1 MSSIFIGGATQ
12 VANNFV
18 VWDTVGG
25 VSAPNVIRNTLDVI
39 KYFIAQGG
47 ALGAVSGAQRIT
59 NATALQ
65 ATYSYA
71 VNNRLYMEQTPGTIE
86 INGAV
91 SIPSG
96 EGIIF
101 RGSMGTPV
109 IGGIGSYGSIIHQ
122 FGVNMPVLTLFDQS
136 GVLVAG
142 RADISGLE
150 LDYGVDQTGNTS
162 ASTLQLGAQGGCVI
176 KNIRINRN
184 NSGYDA
190 ISMTSGF
197 MFDNEYHNFQIA
209 GFQNNGILFA
219 PTIGSSGNLWSNLY
233 MTAGGQGAAAA
244 VTGHAL
250 AFDGTYENQH
260 FVELDI
266 EWITGNAA
274 PIMSIQGQKGFIVDG
289 AHFEGIMLTG
299 ASPYAIDTLNGV
311 ANFYSLSVTDFDTS
325 TTTGSPCFFRDWQG
339 GGNAT
344 HVDGLAFSSNADPNA
359 AQLTNPAALIG
370 FFSAVPNNDFS
381 NFTIENFRCKNF
393 GGATNAAQFRTGLY
407 FDGHMPQPTFVFPGS
422 FTRYEY
428 GSHGSKVTRAVFVIS
443 STYTHY
449 GQHEDSVIDV
459 PLSVTSF
466 TITLAATMGATGTQ
480 KVKTGNTVR
489 IRRQGSGATTG
500 TVTITNG
507 GAGGGSLTSINGTAP
522 LDTYAQF
529 DGTNWVVFTAIS

>member
-1 MSSIFIGGATQ
+1 MTYNVFSSA
-12 VANNFV
+12 V
-18 VWDTVGG
+18 VTWDTVGG
-25 VSAPNVIRNTLDVI
+25 ISAPNVIRNTLDVI

-59 NATALQ
+59 NVTALQ
-65 ATYSYA
+65 AAYSYG
-71 VNNRLYMEQTPGTIE
+71 VNNRLYMEQTPGIIE

-91 SIPSG
+91 NIPSG

-122 FGVNMPVLTLFDQS
+122 FATNIPVLTMFDQS

-150 LDYGVDQTGNTS
+150 LDYGVSQTGNTS
-162 ASTLQLGAQGGCVI
+162 AITLQLGAQGGCVI

-190 ISMTSGF
+190 ISMTSGY
-197 MFDNEYHNFQIA
+197 MFDNEYHNFEIT
-209 GFQNNGILFA
+209 GFQNNGIFFN
-219 PTIGSSGNLWSNLY
+219 PSIGSSGNLWSNLY
-233 MTAGGQGAAAA
+233 ITSGGQGAAAA
-244 VTGHAL
+244 VTGNAL
-250 AFDGTYENQH
+250 NFVGQTENQH

-274 PIMSIQGQKGFIVDG
+274 PIMNIQGQKGFIVDG

-299 ASPYAIDTLNGV
+299 ASPYAIDTEGTV
-311 ANFYSLSVTDFDTS
+311 ANFYSISVTDFDTS

-339 GGNAT
+339 GGSST
-344 HVDGLAFSSNADPNA
+344 HVDGLAFSSNGDPNT
-359 AQLTNPAALIG
+359 AQLTNPAAMIG
-370 FFSAVPNNDFS
+370 FFSAAPLNNDFS
-381 NFTIENFRCKNF
+381 NFTIDNFRCKNF
-393 GGATNAAQFRTGLY
+393 GGVTLATQFQTGLY
-407 FDGHMPQPTFVFPGS
+407 FDGHMPQPTFHFPTA

-428 GSHGSKVTRAVFVIS
+428 GTHGSKVTRAVLLIS

-449 GQHEDSVIDV
+449 GQFEDAVIDV

-466 TITLAATMGATGTQ
+466 TLTLAATMGVTGTQ
-480 KVKTGNTVR
+480 KPKTGNTVR

-507 GAGGGSLTSINGTAP
+507 GAGGGNLTSINGTAP
-522 LDTYAQF
+522 LDTFAQF
-529 DGTNWVVFTAIS
+529 DGTNWVVFTPVS